1 MQDIKELKLANVAYW
16 MIVMGGTIAVL
27 MYFQNFLKVFCISV
41 LIWYI
46 IKKLRDL
53 VGKIQ
58 LGRFKMPKWLVTV
71 ISTAVVFL
79 VMYSIARI
87 ISANFQSL
95 ASNFPT
101 YSDNITQ
108 ALVGL
113 ESIIGVKNLDES
125 FLELIGEY
133 KASIVVYAGSFATL
147 IGQFLIILIYVVFL
161 LLEETLFQDKIEK
174 VLKTT
179 KAGTNIYSTLD
190 AVTVL
195 FDGYL
200 SVKIFTSFLTGV
212 LSYFALLIIGIELPA
227 LWAFIIFLFNFIP
240 SIGSIVAT
248 VFPALFG
255 MVQFGEYAVAIKV
268 LAAVGSIQMLVGNFL
283 DPRLMGDRLNISPL
297 VVLLGLTLW
306 GYLWGVVGMILSVPI
321 TATMIIIFGQ
331 FENTRPLAILLSKNG
346 EIHFGKEKS
355 SEQSG

>member
-1 MQDIKELKLANVAYW
+1 MQDAKELKLANVAYW
-16 MIVMGGTIAVL
+16 IIIATGTIAAL
-27 MYFQNFLKVFCISV
+27 MYFQNFLKVFSISI

-53 VGKIQ
+53 VSKIKIGKFS
-58 LGRFKMPKWLVTV
+58 LPKWLVTI
-71 ISTAVVFL
+71 ISTVVVFL
-79 VMYSIARI
+79 AIYSIASI

-95 ASNFPT
+95 ARNFPT
-101 YSDNITQ
+101 YSENISK

-113 ESIIGVKNLDES
+113 ENLLGIKELDES
-125 FLELIGEY
+125 FIALIGEY
-133 KASIVVYAGSFATL
+133 KTSIVVYAGSFATV

-161 LLEETLFQDKIEK
+161 LLEESLFQQKIEK
-174 VLKTT
+174 VLQTT
-179 KAGTNIYSTLD
+179 KAGINIHGTLS
-190 AVTVL
+190 AVTDL
-195 FDGYL
+195 FDDYL
-200 SVKIFTSFLTGV
+200 SVKIFTSFLTGL

-248 VFPALFG
+248 LFPALFG
-255 MVQFGEYAVAIKV
+255 LIQYGEISVGLTV
-268 LAAVGSIQMLVGNFL
+268 LVAVGVIQVLVGNVL

-306 GYLWGVVGMILSVPI
+306 GFMWGVVGMILSVPI
-321 TATMIIIFGQ
+321 TATLIIIFGQ

-346 EIHFGKEKS
+346 EIHFGKGKKS
-355 SEQSG
+355 D